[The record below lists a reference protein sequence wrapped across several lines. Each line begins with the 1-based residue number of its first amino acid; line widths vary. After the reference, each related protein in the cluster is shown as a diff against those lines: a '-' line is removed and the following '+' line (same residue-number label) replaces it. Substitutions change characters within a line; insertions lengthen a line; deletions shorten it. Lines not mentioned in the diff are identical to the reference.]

1 MLNNILIT
9 WFIVIISIF
18 IINIGIRLYKYYMFR
33 YLFSINVSTFIDLN
47 GINLITW
54 ITFKNIYT
62 SPLLTWKSKDN
73 LLVIIKAL
81 FYILSNDIIYFNR
94 KLCIII
100 SDVNPNNK
108 LLIPIAQPLFIN
120 LHNINSVHELFNKI
134 EWNTLAFNNDPSDLN
149 DIVITIK
156 IL

>member
-1 MLNNILIT
+1 
-9 WFIVIISIF
+9 
-18 IINIGIRLYKYYMFR
+18 MFK

-73 LLVIIKAL
+73 LLIIIKAL
-81 FYILSNDIIYFNR
+81 FYILTNDRLYLNR

-108 LLIPIAQPLFIN
+108 LLIPMAQPLFTN
-120 LHNINSVHELFNKI
+120 LININSVQELFNLI
-134 EWNTLAFNNDPSDLN
+134 EWRTLAFNSDPNDHN